1 MVTIITTTH
10 FALVKKKRV
19 ESNAVKVLYGLK
31 TLIAHARVVFSA
43 VRTTLGG
50 QTLIASAIRKRS
62 VAQDRTDATM
72 SFAFRPSMK
81 SSAAQVRNILKT
93 QAAHAKTGPNIAARM
108 ILTQK
113 MRTVLVTL
121 KKIAA
126 IRHPSSKHGG
136 ITPNTVLRVTAAT
149 NAVLMIRLT
158 PTSYVIAYQKNNAVR
173 AKLGKIISIVLATH
187 L

>member
-1 MVTIITTTH
+1 MVTIITATH
-10 FALVKKKRV
+10 YALAKKKRV
-19 ESNAVKVLYGLK
+19 EKNAVKVSNGLK

-62 VAQDRTDATM
+62 VAKDRTDATM
-72 SFAFRPSMK
+72 SFAFRPWMK
-81 SSAAQVRNILKT
+81 SSAAQVRNILET
-93 QAAHAKTGPNIAARM
+93 QAAHAKTVPNIAARV
-108 ILTQK
+108 ILTQT

-149 NAVLMIRLT
+149 NAVLMILLT
-158 PTSYVIAYQKNNAVR
+158 PTNYVIAYHKNNAVR
-173 AKLGKIISIVLATH
+173 AKLG
-187 L
+187 

>member
-10 FALVKKKRV
+10 YALVKKKRV

-62 VAQDRTDATM
+62 VAKDRTDATM
-72 SFAFRPSMK
+72 SFAFQMK
-81 SSAAQVRNILKT
+81 SSAAQVRNILET
-93 QAAHAKTGPNIAARM
+93 QAAHAKTVPNIAARV
-108 ILTQK
+108 ILTQT

-136 ITPNTVLRVTAAT
+136 ITPITVLRVTAAT
-149 NAVLMIRLT
+149 NVVLMIRMT
-158 PTSYVIAYQKNNAVR
+158 PTSYVIAYHKNNAVR
-173 AKLGKIISIVLATH
+173 AKLGKIIFIVLATH